1 MRVPML
7 SILFVL
13 ATPLL
18 AQTPPPGPPAVGTDP
33 KRNELVDREQ
43 VPTMVSGPVT
53 KRTPGPTA
61 APSTRTTGGGSGGVR
76 PDGSSVD
83 AIVAAMY
90 QSVSHGPQDEPN
102 WKRMHEIFLP
112 VGVLIPPKRPDA
124 AEFAVLDVDAFQE
137 RVLKGMAAAK
147 ERGDSTAFF
156 ESEAA
161 RKTDCY
167 GNVCQ
172 IFSTYEGRH
181 APGDEKPFVRGI
193 NSMQLVRSGGNWR
206 IVTIFWEAEDATH
219 PIPPRYLPAQ

>member
-1 MRVPML
+1 MRVPTL
-7 SILFVL
+7 TILFVL

-33 KRNELVDREQ
+33 DRNELANRER

-61 APSTRTTGGGSGGVR
+61 APASHGVGGVR

-83 AIVAAMY
+83 AIVEGD
-90 QSVSHGPQDEPN
+90 V
-102 WKRMHEIFLP
+102 P
-112 VGVLIPPKRPDA
+112 VGEPRAGRRAELEADARDLPAGRSAHPARRPDA

-137 RVLKGMAAAK
+137 RVRKGMAAAK

-156 ESEAA
+156 ESELA

-181 APGDEKPFVRGI
+181 APGDEKPFCAA
-193 NSMQLVRSGGNWR
+193 STRSSW
-206 IVTIFWEAEDATH
+206 
-219 PIPPRYLPAQ
+219 

>member
-33 KRNELVDREQ
+33 KRNELVDRER

-90 QSVSHGPQDEPN
+90 QSVSHGPEDEPN

-124 AEFAVLDVDAFQE
+124 TEFAVLDVDAFQE
-137 RVLKGMAAAK
+137 RVRKGMAAAK

-156 ESEAA
+156 ESEVA

-193 NSMQLVRSGGNWR
+193 NAIQLVKDGKRWWIASVAWDTEKEGN
-206 IVTIFWEAEDATH
+206 
-219 PIPPRYLPAQ
+219 PIPKEYEKP